1 MIQLNIK
8 IPSLFLSALL
18 LLSMGSCKLGQK
30 YSRPDVYIPQ
40 KYQTENKVDTFS
52 IGDMKWWEVYT
63 DTILQDLIRITLQNN
78 KELKI
83 AEAKVKEMAARKR
96 VNTANLFPQVNGNV
110 YTQKE
115 ALNYGG
121 DSYKNDP
128 EFGIKAALS
137 WEVDLWGNLRWA
149 NDQAKAQVL
158 ESLDNQRAV
167 TMSLIA
173 RVAQDYY
180 ELVAL
185 DNELS
190 IVRQTLKAREEG
202 VRLAKLRFEG
212 GLTAETSYQQA
223 QMEYA
228 RTATHIPVLER
239 DIAMMENEIAYLTGN
254 LDFKVKRADTS
265 EDLVGIE
272 SLPVGLPST
281 LLERRPDIKAAEQKL
296 IAANAAVGVAYTN
309 RFPRLTLTAQYGVE
323 SDEFSNLFKSPM
335 YFLSG
340 ALLGPIF
347 DMGKRQSTYRAQ
359 QHVYEQ
365 ECYNYEKT
373 VMNAFTEARNA
384 IVAFNKTKAIY
395 ESMAQLEKSS
405 KATMELAQ
413 LQYINGVIGYIDV
426 LDAQRSYFDA
436 QVGLSNAIRDKQL
449 SLVNL
454 YKALGGGW

>member
-1 MIQLNIK
+1 MTKLNIR
-8 IPSLFLSALL
+8 IPGILL
-18 LLSMGSCKLGQK
+18 VVLLSLSVGSCKLGQK
-30 YSRPDVYIPQ
+30 YSRPNVYVP
-40 KYQTENKVDTFS
+40 NKFQPEIIADTFS
-52 IGDMKWWEVYT
+52 IGDMKWWDIYT
-63 DTILQDLIRITLQNN
+63 DTTLQSLIRITLQNN

-96 VNTANLFPQVNGNV
+96 IDTANFFPQINGNV

-121 DSYKNDP
+121 DNYKNDP
-128 EFGIKAALS
+128 EVGLKAALS
-137 WEVDLWGNLRWA
+137 WEIDLWGNLRWA
-149 NDQAKAQVL
+149 NDEGKAQVL
-158 ESLDNQRAV
+158 ESIENQRAV
-167 TMSLIA
+167 TISLIA

-190 IVRQTLKAREEG
+190 IVKQTLKARKEG

-212 GLTAETSYQQA
+212 GLTSETSYQQA
-223 QMEYA
+223 QVEYA

-239 DIAMMENEIAYLTGN
+239 DISMMENEIAYLTGD
-254 LDFKVKRADTS
+254 LDFKVKRTKIS
-265 EDLVGIE
+265 KDLIGIE

-340 ALLGPIF
+340 ALLGPLF
-347 DMGKRQSTYRAQ
+347 DMGKRQSAYRAQ

-373 VMNAFTEARNA
+373 VMNAFTETRNA
-384 IVAFNKTKAIY
+384 IVAFNKTKDIY
-395 ESMAQLEKSS
+395 ESMSQLEKSS
-405 KATMELAQ
+405 KTTMELAQ

-449 SLVNL
+449 ALVRL

>member
-1 MIQLNIK
+1 MTRLNIK
-8 IPSLFLSALL
+8 FPSVVLIV
-18 LLSMGSCKLGQK
+18 LLSLSLGACKLGQK
-30 YSRPDVYIPQ
+30 YSRPEVYLPQ
-40 KYQTENKVDTFS
+40 KFEQENSTDTFS
-52 IGDMKWWEVYT
+52 IGDMKWWDIYT
-63 DTILQDLIRITLQNN
+63 DTTLQSLIRVTLKNN

-96 VNTANLFPQVNGNV
+96 VDTANLFPQIMGNA

-121 DSYKNDP
+121 DNYKNDP
-128 EFGIKAALS
+128 EIGIKAAIS

-149 NDQAKAQVL
+149 NDQGKAEVL
-158 ESLDNQRAV
+158 QSIENQRAV
-167 TMSLIA
+167 TISLIA
-173 RVAQDYY
+173 RVAQDYF

-190 IVRQTLKAREEG
+190 IVKQTLKAREEG

-212 GLTAETSYQQA
+212 GLTSETSYQQA
-223 QMEYA
+223 QVEYA

-239 DIAMMENEIAYLTGN
+239 DIAMMENEIAYLTGDLN
-254 LDFKVKRADTS
+254 FKVKRTEIS
-265 EDLVGIE
+265 EDLVGVTT
-272 SLPVGLPST
+272 LPVGLPST
-281 LLERRPDIKAAEQKL
+281 LLERRPDVKAAEQKL

-323 SDEFSNLFKSPM
+323 SEEFSNLFKSPM

-347 DMGKRQSTYRAQ
+347 DMGRRQSAYRAQ
-359 QHVYEQ
+359 QHVFEQ

-373 VMNAFTEARNA
+373 VMNAFTETRNA
-384 IVAFNKTKAIY
+384 IIAFNKTKAIY
-395 ESMAQLEKSS
+395 ESVAQLEKSS
-405 KATMELAQ
+405 KATVELAQ

-436 QVGLSNAIRDKQL
+436 QVGLSNAVRDKQL
-449 SLVNL
+449 ALVRL

>member
-1 MIQLNIK
+1 MTKLNIR
-8 IPSLFLSALL
+8 IPGILL
-18 LLSMGSCKLGQK
+18 VVLLSLSVGSCKLGQK
-30 YSRPDVYIPQ
+30 YSRPNVYVP
-40 KYQTENKVDTFS
+40 NKFQPEIIADTFS
-52 IGDMKWWEVYT
+52 IGDMKWWDIYT
-63 DTILQDLIRITLQNN
+63 DTTLQSLIRITLQNN

-96 VNTANLFPQVNGNV
+96 IDTANFFPQINGNV

-121 DSYKNDP
+121 DNYKNDP
-128 EFGIKAALS
+128 EVGLKAALS
-137 WEVDLWGNLRWA
+137 WEIDLWGNLRWA
-149 NDQAKAQVL
+149 NDEGKAQVL
-158 ESLDNQRAV
+158 ESIENQRAV
-167 TMSLIA
+167 TISLIA

-190 IVRQTLKAREEG
+190 IVKQTLKARKEG
-202 VRLAKLRFEG
+202 MRLAKLRFEG
-212 GLTAETSYQQA
+212 GLTSETSYQQA
-223 QMEYA
+223 QVEYA

-239 DIAMMENEIAYLTGN
+239 DISMMENEIAYLTGD
-254 LDFKVKRADTS
+254 LDFKVKRTKIS
-265 EDLVGIE
+265 KDLIGIE

-340 ALLGPIF
+340 ALLGPLF
-347 DMGKRQSTYRAQ
+347 DMGKRQSAYRAQ

-373 VMNAFTEARNA
+373 VMNAFTETRNA
-384 IVAFNKTKAIY
+384 IVAFNKTKDIY
-395 ESMAQLEKSS
+395 ESMSQLEKSS
-405 KATMELAQ
+405 KTTMELAQ

-449 SLVNL
+449 ALVRL